1 MKYKSVYNQWK
12 NEPESFWQNLAKDI
26 IWDDFPKTIL
36 NKKNEYL
43 YEWFPD
49 GVLNTCYNAVDRNII
64 EGRGD
69 QVAIYYD
76 SPITNT
82 KSKITYNELRDKVS
96 KFAGGLK
103 KYNIVKGDRVIIYMP
118 MIPEAI
124 IAMLAV
130 ARLGAVHSVVFGGF
144 ASKELAVR
152 IDDCK
157 PKLIISAS
165 CGLNLIE

>member
-12 NEPESFWQNLAKDI
+12 KDPIKYWQELANNVS
-26 IWDDFPKTIL
+26 WHTFPKTIL

-49 GVLNTCYNAVDRNII
+49 GVLNTCYNAVDQNII

-82 KSKITYNELRDKVS
+82 KSKITYNDLKLKVS
-96 KFAGGLK
+96 KFAGALK
-103 KYNIVKGDRVIIYMP
+103 KHNIENYI
-118 MIPEAI
+118 
-124 IAMLAV
+124 
-130 ARLGAVHSVVFGGF
+130 GF
-144 ASKELAVR
+144 
-152 IDDCK
+152 INPC
-157 PKLIISAS
+157 
-165 CGLNLIE
+165 

>member
-26 IWDDFPKTIL
+26 IWDNFPKTIL

-82 KSKITYNELRDKVS
+82 KSQITYNCLLYTSPSPRD
-96 KFAGGLK
+96 
-103 KYNIVKGDRVIIYMP
+103 
-118 MIPEAI
+118 
-124 IAMLAV
+124 
-130 ARLGAVHSVVFGGF
+130 
-144 ASKELAVR
+144 
-152 IDDCK
+152 
-157 PKLIISAS
+157 
-165 CGLNLIE
+165 

>member
-1 MKYKSVYNQWK
+1 M
-12 NEPESFWQNLAKDI
+12 
-26 IWDDFPKTIL
+26 T
-36 NKKNEYL
+36 
-43 YEWFPD
+43 
-49 GVLNTCYNAVDRNII
+49 
-64 EGRGD
+64 
-69 QVAIYYD
+69 
-76 SPITNT
+76 
-82 KSKITYNELRDKVS
+82 
-96 KFAGGLK
+96 
-103 KYNIVKGDRVIIYMP
+103 KGDRVIIYMP

-165 CGLNLIE
+165 CGFEPNRVVEYKPLLNEAIRHC